1 MATNEWLQTIVY
13 KRLFTNG
20 CLQAIYYKLLF
31 TNDGLQTMVF
41 KRWFTN
47 DCLQTIVYKRLFT
60 NEWLQ
65 GNDQP
70 KVGIG
75 PRVPITFGG
84 SWSRIIR
91 TGIAYS
97 NNFTVWAARLGIHL
111 IRLP

>member
-1 MATNEWLQTIVY
+1 MPAAEAVRPANGYKRIVTTDWLQNDGLQTIVS
-13 KRLFTNG
+13 KRLFTN
-20 CLQAIYYKLLF
+20 A
-31 TNDGLQTMVF
+31 
-41 KRWFTN
+41 
-47 DCLQTIVYKRLFT
+47 
-60 NEWLQ
+60 WLQ

-84 SWSRIIR
+84 SWSRTIR

>member
-1 MATNEWLQTIVY
+1 MVTSEWSQSWRVATKWLLADGY
-13 KRLFTNG
+13 KP
-20 CLQAIYYKLLF
+20 
-31 TNDGLQTMVF
+31 
-41 KRWFTN
+41 
-47 DCLQTIVYKRLFT
+47 LFT

-75 PRVPITFGG
+75 PKVPITFGG
-84 SWSRIIR
+84 SWSRVIR

-111 IRLP
+111 IRLA

>member
-1 MATNEWLQTIVY
+1 MIAY
-13 KRLFTNG
+13 KRLFTND
-20 CLQAIYYKLLF
+20 CLQTIDYKRLI
-31 TNDGLQTMVF
+31 TND
-41 KRWFTN
+41 W
-47 DCLQTIVYKRLFT
+47 LQTIVYKRLFT

-65 GNDQP
+65 GDDQP

-84 SWSRIIR
+84 SWSRVIR

-111 IRLP
+111 IRLA